1 MARDDFKMDNARL
14 FVLKLLIK
22 MENNGYSNI
31 ILDKALLESDMTLQD
46 KKFASSLF
54 YGVIERKITLDF
66 IIKRYL
72 SIPFEKIDKDILQ
85 ILRMG
90 FYQLVYMNSVPE
102 SAAVNE
108 SVNLAKSIRKKSAA
122 GFVNAVLRNF
132 IRDNNKINFPENKL
146 EHLSIKYSCPL
157 WLVQKWISEY
167 GEENIESLLQ
177 STVAIPETALRVNVL
192 KTSTDELL
200 EKLSLE
206 NISAKKHES
215 IPNCLLVKSGDLE
228 SLKSFK
234 DGLFHVQ
241 DISSQLCCM
250 ALNPKEGEVVLD
262 MCAAPGGKSFTLA
275 QLMNSN
281 GIIYA
286 FDLHEKRVNLIRK
299 GAERLGIDCI
309 KAGTGDARE
318 FNPNIPLADKIL
330 CDVPCAGLGVISK
343 KPEIKYKNP
352 DELGNLPEIQYNIL
366 KNASRYLKPGGEIV
380 YSTCSLSREEN
391 DEVADRFLRENSDFS
406 GKSFLEGYG
415 GPFGNYKAT
424 ILPADFNSDGFFIAK
439 FVKKNNV

>member
-1 MARDDFKMDNARL
+1 MDNARL

-31 ILDKALLESDMTLQD
+31 ILDRALLESDITLQD

-66 IIKRYL
+66 IIKKYL
-72 SIPFEKIDKDILQ
+72 SMPIEKIDKDILQ

-90 FYQLVYMNSVPE
+90 FYQLVYMDSVPD

-122 GFVNAVLRNF
+122 GFINAILRNF
-132 IRDNNKINFPENKL
+132 IRDKKIINFPENKL
-146 EHLSIKYSCPL
+146 ECLSIKYSCPL
-157 WLVQKWISEY
+157 WLVEKWISEY

-177 STVAIPETALRVNVL
+177 STVSIPETALRVNTL
-192 KTSTDELL
+192 KVSQDELL
-200 EKLSLE
+200 ERLSFE
-206 NISAKKHES
+206 NISAQKHES
-215 IPNCLLVKSGDLE
+215 IPNCILTKGGNLE
-228 SLKSFK
+228 NLQSFK

-250 ALNPKEGEVVLD
+250 ALAPNEGEIILD
-262 MCAAPGGKSFTLA
+262 MCAAPGGKSFTIA

-281 GIIYA
+281 GSVYA
-286 FDLHEKRVNLIRK
+286 FDLHAKRVNLIKK

-309 KAGTGDARE
+309 KAETGDARE
-318 FNPNIPLADKIL
+318 FNPGIPLADKIL

-343 KPEIKYKNP
+343 KPEIKYK
-352 DELGNLPEIQYNIL
+352 DYKELGNLPEIQYNIL

-391 DEVADRFLRENSDFS
+391 DEVADRFLNENPNFS
-406 GKSFLEGYG
+406 GKSFLEEYG
-415 GPFGNYKAT
+415 LPFGDYKAT
-424 ILPADFNSDGFFIAK
+424 ILPVHFNSDGFFIAK
-439 FVKKNNV
+439 FIKNNV